1 MIIGFDQ
8 KFQMILGLDDHGFQL
23 IMNFV

>member
-23 IMNFV
+23 IMNFL